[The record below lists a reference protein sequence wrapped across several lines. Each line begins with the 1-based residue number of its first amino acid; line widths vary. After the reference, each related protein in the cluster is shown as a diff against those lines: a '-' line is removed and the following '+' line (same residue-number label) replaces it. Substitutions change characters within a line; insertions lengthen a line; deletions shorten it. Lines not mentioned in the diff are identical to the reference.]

1 MSHPRH
7 LNKTALRLILHSRL
21 LSISLRG
28 ALCATTL
35 ALPAWAQ
42 QATEQFEYNIAAG
55 PLDVALSQFAATSGV
70 TLSFGST
77 QTQGLV
83 TPGIKGR
90 YTFDE
95 GIARLLA
102 HSGMQARQEG
112 TGRYSLVKTQGGSA
126 LELGVTSITGAAL
139 GATTENT
146 GSYTTGP
153 MQTATKLPLTMRET
167 PQSVS
172 VVTRQRMDDR
182 GMQDLHDVIK
192 DVPGITVEK
201 DGPERPTYYARGFQ
215 VDNIMYDGLP
225 TTVSSYTARDTI
237 AAADTAMLDRVEVV
251 RGATGLMTGSGS
263 PSAAINLV
271 RKRPTR
277 NTQVSVTGTSGT
289 WDNYRGELD
298 ASSPLND
305 SGSLRGRAV
314 TSYQVEDSFQDVVN
328 KEHTLFYGIGEAD
341 LSDST
346 TLTLGASNQNLNNNT
361 SWGGVPTASDGG
373 DLSLSRSTYLGNDW
387 GRWDQD
393 NNSVFSELEHRF
405 DNGWKLRMAATKMW
419 SKLDLLASYATA
431 GAVDGTFNQMTGKFK
446 YTNDQTSYDMFASG
460 PFQLF
465 DREHELVVGASR
477 RKENFKGNGTTVLS
491 ASNINVYN
499 WNTHI
504 TPVPAFNMGAW
515 QQQSETEQTGTY
527 ITGRFS
533 LADPL
538 HLILGGRLD
547 WYDYE
552 IENSSNIVGVDTTT
566 SKYDVTRNLTKYAG
580 LIYDLNDTY
589 SVYVSYTDI
598 FTPQGV
604 VDADN
609 KAIKPIVGKNYEAG
623 IKAEYLNGALNA
635 SAAIFRIDQ
644 ENRASVINTPG
655 VCQTPAGVSCY
666 QASGEVRSEGLELEV
681 TGTLTSN
688 WQMAAGYT
696 YNSAKYRKDANP
708 DNEGR
713 LFASDLPRHLFK
725 ANTTYRLPG
734 ELERWRIGGGITAQN
749 TIYNKGTG
757 YRIEQKAYSVVDL
770 MAGYKVSENVDL
782 RLNVNNVFDKKYYQ
796 SINSNTWN
804 GFNVYGDPRNAMM
817 TVRWSL

>member
-7 LNKTALRLILHSRL
+7 LNTTALRLNLHARL
-21 LSISLRG
+21 LSISLGG
-28 ALCATTL
+28 ALCTTAF
-35 ALPAWAQ
+35 ALPVWAQ
-42 QATEQFEYNIAAG
+42 QAPERIEYNIAAG

-77 QTQGLV
+77 QTQGLA
-83 TPGIKGR
+83 TPGIRGR

-95 GIARLLA
+95 GIAQLLA
-102 HSGMQARQEG
+102 HSGMRARLEG
-112 TGRYSLVKTQGGSA
+112 AGRYSLVKAPADST
-126 LELGVTSITGAAL
+126 LELGATNITGAAL
-139 GATTENT
+139 GASTENT

-153 MQTATKLPLTMRET
+153 MQTATKLALTMRET
-167 PQSVS
+167 PQSVT
-172 VVTRQRMDDR
+172 VITRQRMDDR

-192 DVPGITVEK
+192 DVPGVTVEK

-215 VDNIMYDGLP
+215 VDNILYDGLP

-237 AAADTAMLDRVEVV
+237 AAADTAMLDHVEVV

-271 RKRPTR
+271 RKRPTKD
-277 NTQVSVTGTSGT
+277 TQVSVTGTVGT
-289 WDNYRGELD
+289 WDTYRGELD
-298 ASSPLND
+298 ASSALND

-314 TSYQVEDSFQDVVN
+314 TSYQVNDSFQKVVN
-328 KEHTLFYGIGEAD
+328 KEHALFYGIGEAD

-361 SWGGVPTASDGG
+361 SWGGVPTASDGSN
-373 DLSLSRSTYLGNDW
+373 LHLPRSTYLGNDW

-419 SKLDLLASYATA
+419 SKLDLLASYVSA
-431 GAVDGTFNQMTGKFK
+431 GAVDGTFNQMTGKFN
-446 YTNDQTSYDMFASG
+446 YINDQTSYDLFASG
-460 PFQLF
+460 PFQWF
-465 DREHELVVGASR
+465 EREHELVVGASR
-477 RKENFKGNGTTVLS
+477 RKEHFKGNGTTVLS
-491 ASNINVYN
+491 ASNIDIYN
-499 WNTHI
+499 WNPHI
-504 TPVPAFNMGAW
+504 TPAPTFNMGAW

-527 ITGRFS
+527 MTGRFS

-538 HLILGGRLD
+538 HLILGARLD
-547 WYDYE
+547 WYDYQ
-552 IENSSNIVGVDTTT
+552 IENASNIVGVDTTI

-623 IKAEYLNGALNA
+623 IKAEYFNGALNA

-655 VCQTPAGVSCY
+655 VCQAPAGISCY
-666 QASGEVRSEGLELEV
+666 QASGEVRSEGIELEV
-681 TGTLTSN
+681 TGALTPD

-734 ELERWRIGGGITAQN
+734 ALERWRIGGGITAQN
-749 TIYNKGTG
+749 TIYNQGTG
-757 YRIEQKAYSVVDL
+757 YRIEQKAYSIVDL

-804 GFNVYGDPRNAMM
+804 GFNVYGDPRNTML

>member
-1 MSHPRH
+1 MPTTHG
-7 LNKTALRLILHSRL
+7 LNPFTKALLLKSLLQPPQVRRALGLALILPLAMQVQAQTQEGAIHISAQTLSDALQAFGQQSNLQVLYSPDQVKNLHSNPVNGTFNYSVAL
-21 LSISLRG
+21 TELLRG
-28 ALCATTL
+28 T
-35 ALPAWAQ
+35 
-42 QATEQFEYNIAAG
+42 G
-55 PLDVALSQFAATSGV
+55 
-70 TLSFGST
+70 LSFTLNGNT
-77 QTQGLV
+77 V
-83 TPGIKGR
+83 TVSK
-90 YTFDE
+90 
-95 GIARLLA
+95 L
-102 HSGMQARQEG
+102 S
-112 TGRYSLVKTQGGSA
+112 SSA
-126 LELGVTSITGAAL
+126 LNLGATNISAQTI

-153 MQTATKLPLTMRET
+153 MQTATKLALTMRET
-167 PQSVS
+167 PQSVT

-192 DVPGITVEK
+192 DVPGVTVEK

-271 RKRPTR
+271 RKRPTKE
-277 NTQVSVTGTSGT
+277 TQVSVTGTAGT

-298 ASSPLND
+298 ASSALND

-314 TSYQVEDSFQDVVN
+314 TSYQVKDSFQDVVN
-328 KEHTLFYGIGEAD
+328 KEHALFYGIGEAD

-373 DLSLSRSTYLGNDW
+373 DLNLSRSTYLGNDW

-477 RKENFKGNGTTVLS
+477 RKENFNGHGTTVLS
-491 ASNINVYN
+491 ASNINIYN
-499 WNTHI
+499 WNPHI

-533 LADPL
+533 LGRPAAPDPWRAPGL
-538 HLILGGRLD
+538 VRLRD
-547 WYDYE
+547 RELQQHRRRCHDNQQIRRYPQPDQIRWP
-552 IENSSNIVGVDTTT
+552 
-566 SKYDVTRNLTKYAG
+566 
-580 LIYDLNDTY
+580 DLR
-589 SVYVSYTDI
+589 
-598 FTPQGV
+598 PQ
-604 VDADN
+604 
-609 KAIKPIVGKNYEAG
+609 
-623 IKAEYLNGALNA
+623 
-635 SAAIFRIDQ
+635 
-644 ENRASVINTPG
+644 
-655 VCQTPAGVSCY
+655 
-666 QASGEVRSEGLELEV
+666 
-681 TGTLTSN
+681 
-688 WQMAAGYT
+688 
-696 YNSAKYRKDANP
+696 
-708 DNEGR
+708 
-713 LFASDLPRHLFK
+713 RHLLGV
-725 ANTTYRLPG
+725 RQLHRH
-734 ELERWRIGGGITAQN
+734 LH
-749 TIYNKGTG
+749 
-757 YRIEQKAYSVVDL
+757 S
-770 MAGYKVSENVDL
+770 
-782 RLNVNNVFDKKYYQ
+782 
-796 SINSNTWN
+796 
-804 GFNVYGDPRNAMM
+804 PRCSGC
-817 TVRWSL
+817 R

>member
-7 LNKTALRLILHSRL
+7 LHQPALRLKLGSTL
-21 LSISLRG
+21 LSIGLSA
-28 ALCATTL
+28 ALGATTL
-35 ALPAWAQ
+35 APLAWAQ
-42 QATEQFEYNIAAG
+42 PATEQLEYNIAAG
-55 PLDVALSQFAATSGV
+55 PLGTALSQFAATSAV
-70 TLSFGST
+70 TLSFAST
-77 QTQGLV
+77 QTQGLLS
-83 TPGIKGR
+83 PGIQGR
-90 YTFDE
+90 YSFDE

-102 HSGMQARQEG
+102 NSGLQVRQEG
-112 TGRYSLVKTQGGSA
+112 VDRYSLIETQGGST
-126 LELGVTSITGAAL
+126 LELGATHIKSDVL
-139 GATTENT
+139 GATTE
-146 GSYTTGP
+146 GSESYTTGP
-153 MQTATKLPLTMRET
+153 MQTATKLALTARET

-192 DVPGITVEK
+192 DVPGVTVEK

-251 RGATGLMTGSGS
+251 RGATGLMSGSGS

-277 NTQVSVTGTSGT
+277 DTQVSVTGTAGT

-298 ASSPLND
+298 ASSALND
-305 SGSLRGRAV
+305 SGNLRGRAV
-314 TSYQVEDSFQDVVN
+314 TSYQVKDSFQDVVN
-328 KEHTLFYGIGEAD
+328 KEHALFYGIGEAD

-373 DLSLSRSTYLGNDW
+373 DLKLSRSTYLGNDW

-419 SKLDLLASYATA
+419 SKLDLLASYASA

-499 WNTHI
+499 WNPHI

-552 IENSSNIVGVDTTT
+552 IQNSSNIVGVNPT
-566 SKYDVTRNLTKYAG
+566 SSQYDVTRNLTQYAG

-609 KAIKPIVGKNYEAG
+609 NAIKPIVGKNYEAG
-623 IKAEYLNGALNA
+623 IKAEYFNGALNA

-655 VCQTPAGVSCY
+655 VCQAPAGVSCY

-681 TGTLTSN
+681 SGALTES

-725 ANTTYRLPG
+725 ANTTYTLPG
-734 ELERWRIGGGITAQN
+734 ALERWRIGGGLTAQN

-757 YRIEQKAYSVVDL
+757 YRIEQKAYSIVDL
-770 MAGYKVSENVDL
+770 MAGYKVSENIDL
-782 RLNVNNVFDKKYYQ
+782 RLNVNNLFDKKYYQ

-804 GFNVYGDPRNAMM
+804 AFNVYGDPRNAMM